1 MIPNVR
7 MISWLVDQ
15 LVAVCLSLFPK
26 NGWKLHFHAPFRALA
41 IHSAQHFLTH
51 PRRLSE
57 NATVCLVEWLIAHL
71 SRDPALFDVLQ
82 LNRFC

>member
-7 MISWLVDQ
+7 MIGWLVGQ
-15 LVAVCLSLFPK
+15 LVVVCLSLFPK
-26 NGWKLHFHAPFRALA
+26 NGWKLQFHALF
-41 IHSAQHFLTH
+41 HSAQHFLTH